1 MEAEL
6 EQTVM
11 RPDAGARGHGGS
23 GGRAGELRACVESG
37 RGRLAG
43 ARAGAVACADAR
55 VEGPGSGGVE
65 RLGGRVAG
73 SLRVVWGG
81 RRWPAVAGDCCAA
94 AGGAGELGERGAAAS
109 RFAWPAGMQARA
121 GSCCSV
127 ERGGGGSMMA
137 AGAQRCAE
145 VNEARE
151 QEVNTQEQVG
161 FVHERTRRT
170 ARK

>member
-81 RRWPAVAGDCCAA
+81 RRWPAVAGEAGAAA
-94 AGGAGELGERGAAAS
+94 AGARARCGREWRAQVGGDEPVEAAACGGGPWGGS
-109 RFAWPAGMQARA
+109 GPAGR
-121 GSCCSV
+121 
-127 ERGGGGSMMA
+127 
-137 AGAQRCAE
+137 
-145 VNEARE
+145 
-151 QEVNTQEQVG
+151 
-161 FVHERTRRT
+161 
-170 ARK
+170 